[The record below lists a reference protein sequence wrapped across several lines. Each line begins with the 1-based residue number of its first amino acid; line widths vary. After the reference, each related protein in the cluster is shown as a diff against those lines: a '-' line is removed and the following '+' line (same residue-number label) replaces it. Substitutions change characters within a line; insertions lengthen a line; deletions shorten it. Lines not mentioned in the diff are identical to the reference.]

1 MSLKLPSLVHLA
13 ILSGGSGATLEVL
26 EVKGEKKVRKSIVG
40 CKVKAAKLGQQY
52 EWMAERQD
60 LEHIAQVSDLYH
72 EKDQCSYL
80 LHYYENHLS
89 LHEYLER
96 CDKKP
101 VVDILNRIL
110 DFASSRIHISPSV
123 ISSSDLFLHYLKT
136 KLHDKILAC
145 SNLSSGFRRLLS
157 HNEIII
163 NGVPYKNFTQC
174 YLELINSKRIIKL
187 NSTYQQCNIHG
198 DLTFENILID
208 PKDQRFVLIDPNLDN
223 AISTPAM
230 DYAKLCQ
237 SGISRYENMKLLQGI
252 SQDKNVILYDQETI
266 IEDKVSECLKNVLN
280 SRIKEETIINLPL
293 YEAIHFSRMLPYKL
307 ELSPESFPLFYSR
320 MIILLNHYLKQM
332 ES

>member
-26 EVKGEKKVRKSIVG
+26 EVKGEKKVRKSIIG
-40 CKVKAAKLGQQY
+40 CKVKAAKLGQQF
-52 EWMAERQD
+52 EWMAERQE

-80 LHYYENHLS
+80 LHFYENYIS

-96 CDKKP
+96 CDQKT
-101 VVDILNRIL
+101 VMQILNRLL
-110 DFASSRIHISPSV
+110 DFTSSRIHLSPSI

-136 KLHDKILAC
+136 KLHDKIMSC
-145 SNLSSGFRRLLS
+145 SNSSLKFRKLLA
-157 HNEIII
+157 HDEIII
-163 NGVPYKNFTQC
+163 NGVAYKNFTQC
-174 YLELINSKRIIKL
+174 YLELINSKAIIKL

-198 DLTFENILID
+198 DLTFENILIN
-208 PKDQRFVLIDPNLDN
+208 PEDQNFVLIDPNLDN

-252 SQDKNVILYDQETI
+252 SLDRNVISFDSGTI
-266 IEDKVSECLKNVLN
+266 SENRVSESLKSVLN
-280 SRIKEETIINLPL
+280 SRIQEETIINLPL

-307 ELSPESFPLFYSR
+307 DLSPESFPLFYSR
-320 MIILLNHYLKQM
+320 MIILLNNYLKQM
-332 ES
+332 DS

>member
-13 ILSGGSGATLEVL
+13 ILSGGSGATLEVI
-26 EVKGEKKVRKSIVG
+26 EVQGEKKVRKSILG

-89 LHEYLER
+89 LNDYLEN
-96 CDKKP
+96 CDQITVKET
-101 VVDILNRIL
+101 LNRIL
-110 DFASSRIHISPSV
+110 DFISSRIHVSAAIV
-123 ISSSDLFLHYLKT
+123 SSSDLFLHYLKT
-136 KLHDKILAC
+136 KLHDKIMAC
-145 SNLSSGFRRLLS
+145 SNSSLKFRKLLA
-157 HNEIII
+157 HDEIVI
-163 NGVPYKNFTQC
+163 NDVTYKNFTQC
-174 YLELINSKRIIKL
+174 YLELINSQKIIKL
-187 NSTYQQCNIHG
+187 NSIYQQCNIHG
-198 DLTFENILID
+198 DLTFENILINPD
-208 PKDQRFVLIDPNLDN
+208 DNNFVLIDPNLDN

-252 SQDKNVILYDQETI
+252 SQSRNVILYDQSTI
-266 IEDKVSECLKNVLN
+266 CENDVSESLKSVLN

-320 MIILLNHYLKQM
+320 MIILLNNYLKQM